1 MPVDQKAPVVES
13 GRVEVAAGIE
23 AVWQV
28 LAAVEHWL
36 EWNPDIAR
44 RPTSTLL
51 EVEAPRFMAWERSSR
66 GIKTVHVWRLD
77 RTAGGTMVTTEESW
91 EGLIPR
97 TLRGRSHAVLQ
108 RAIQSSLA
116 HLKTHMER
124 EASA

>member
-1 MPVDQKAPVVES
+1 MNQKAPVVET
-13 GRVEVAAGIE
+13 GQVEVAAEIE
-23 AVWQV
+23 AVWQL
-28 LAAVEHWL
+28 LAAVERSP

-44 RPTSTLL
+44 RPTSMLL

-97 TLRGRSHAVLQ
+97 LLGGRSHALLE
-108 RAIQSSLA
+108 RAIQSDLA
-116 HLKTHMER
+116 HVKTHMER